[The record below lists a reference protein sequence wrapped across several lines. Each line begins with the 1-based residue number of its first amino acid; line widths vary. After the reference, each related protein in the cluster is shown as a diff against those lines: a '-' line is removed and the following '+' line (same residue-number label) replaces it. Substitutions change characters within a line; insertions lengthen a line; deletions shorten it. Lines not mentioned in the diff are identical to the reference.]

1 MATIRDLHNPWR
13 DKLKPAS
20 FRGASFKVDTD
31 IRRGGRRVVLHQY
44 PKRDDPYAEDL
55 GRSARRFVVQG
66 YLIGPEYLVLR
77 DILIAALEEAG
88 PGTLKLPLAFQS
100 EEVEVMADDYSIVT
114 SKDHGG
120 MCRVDM
126 DFIEAGTPGFGS
138 VLIYTKGIIAEKANA
153 LEDAVVAGEGS

>member
-100 EEVEVMADDYSIVT
+100 EEVEVMADD
-114 SKDHGG
+114 
-120 MCRVDM
+120 
-126 DFIEAGTPGFGS
+126 
-138 VLIYTKGIIAEKANA
+138 
-153 LEDAVVAGEGS
+153 